1 MVDLDSLRDYFDRTI
16 PMLPEL
22 FNIAHAICGNAQA
35 AEYALMYALMEL
47 WMSESRG
54 NPGLREGLRNEIR
67 EVALEESG
75 GECTWTGAEFAL
87 DPLLG
92 RENARMRRMIVLRY
106 GCNLSCALIGRL
118 FQQSASAV
126 RRQLARFLM
135 RWASA
140 EQIPERQ
147 AEAALTRRIRRQ
159 MLTPSPSMPA
169 TEAIYRALAEEAVQ
183 TARPRHIVSRML
195 RRVAAGVLI
204 ALCALLFWLIG
215 VLIYPV
221 G

>member
-1 MVDLDSLRDYFDRTI
+1 
-16 PMLPEL
+16 
-22 FNIAHAICGNAQA
+22 
-35 AEYALMYALMEL
+35 
-47 WMSESRG
+47 
-54 NPGLREGLRNEIR
+54 
-67 EVALEESG
+67 
-75 GECTWTGAEFAL
+75 
-87 DPLLG
+87 
-92 RENARMRRMIVLRY
+92 
-106 GCNLSCALIGRL
+106 
-118 FQQSASAV
+118 
-126 RRQLARFLM
+126 M

-159 MLTPSPSMPA
+159 MLMPSPAMPA